1 MYNIAICDDETII
14 LEDIT
19 NIIKGQFVQLN
30 INANYFM
37 TADSKE
43 LISILEKEA
52 IDILFLDIDMPHI
65 SGMEVA
71 KYLLDK
77 DYNTLLIFVTSYDS
91 LVYQTFQYQPFGF
104 IRKNYF
110 KEEISEVIKRADKTL
125 NDKKAALTIKVN
137 NELIK
142 IDLCNIKY
150 FEGDANYVNVYT
162 TDSCYRYR
170 ETLGNLEKELFRKGF
185 IRVHKGYLINQ
196 QFIHVFKGN
205 EVQLDDETT
214 VIPVGRSYS
223 DNVKKKIMEA
233 MRN

>member
-1 MYNIAICDDETII
+1 MYNIAICDDETKI

-19 NIIKGQFVQLN
+19 DNVKQQFSLLN
-30 INANYFM
+30 IEVSCFSTN
-37 TADSKE
+37 DPKQ
-43 LISILEKEA
+43 LIAILEKET
-52 IDILFLDIDMPHI
+52 IDILFLDIDIPHI
-65 SGMEVA
+65 SGIEVA
-71 KYLLDK
+71 KYMLGK
-77 DYNTLLIFVTSYDS
+77 DYKTLLIFVTSYDS

-110 KEEISEVIKRADKTL
+110 NEEISEVIKRADKTL
-125 NDKKAALTIKVN
+125 NDKKASLTIKVN

-170 ETLGNLEKELFRKGF
+170 ETLGNLEKELFRKDF
-185 IRVHKGYLINQ
+185 IRVHKGYLINL

-205 EVQLDDETT
+205 EVQLDDET

-223 DNVKKKIMEA
+223 ENVKKKIMEA